1 MLFFRRYSIA
11 TPSLLHR
18 YSIVSMEYLWTYDGE
33 VMEQHKRNEVAT
45 SDHQNSIICYLPTL
59 EDLIA

>member
-18 YSIVSMEYLWTYDGE
+18 YSIVSPSFRWRSDGHAMEMLRRKSNPKDLFL
-33 VMEQHKRNEVAT
+33 
-45 SDHQNSIICYLPTL
+45 DIPDLSIM
-59 EDLIA
+59 